1 MDGAKFC
8 CQYCLLVDVDVV
20 VVRCSMHVEYYL
32 KLFLFLFRISLLSFI
47 FFCTRGKVAH
57 AIVPSI
63 LRIPRRSAGGPRDLL
78 IKIMTLIILRR
89 ALSAGRSTINSYPA
103 SLLFIFWCTYQLIL
117 DCKNPNTHTETR
129 RICTT
134 ITSTYPSSRTFII
147 NKSWDC
153 VNLS

>member
-8 CQYCLLVDVDVV
+8 CQYCLLVDVVVV

-89 ALSAGRSTINSYPA
+89 ALSAGPRSIPA

-134 ITSTYPSSRTFII
+134 IQSHQRIHPVAHS
-147 NKSWDC
+147 
-153 VNLS
+153 

>member
-57 AIVPSI
+57 AIVLSI
-63 LRIPRRSAGGPRDLL
+63 LSIPHRSAGGVPDGDLL
-78 IKIMTLIILRR
+78 IKI
-89 ALSAGRSTINSYPA
+89 
-103 SLLFIFWCTYQLIL
+103 
-117 DCKNPNTHTETR
+117 H
-129 RICTT
+129 
-134 ITSTYPSSRTFII
+134 
-147 NKSWDC
+147 
-153 VNLS
+153 